1 MRRLFIYIVLLMFLG
16 LTACQTTKYV
26 PEGKYLLDKVAI
38 KSDVKSIP
46 KSEIKSYLRQTPNAS
61 ILGFWKLQLD
71 IYNLSNPDTSKWINR
86 SLRKIG
92 DAPEIYNPNLTSMSL
107 YQIERFMNNKGYF
120 DADVSSDMEVKK
132 RKAKV
137 TYIVKGNSPY
147 VLHDYQVDLVHE
159 DLQRIASDTTSS
171 YVKRGMLF
179 DSNVLDAERAR
190 ITKQMKNLGFYFF
203 EKDYMAYVADSAL
216 GNNSVNLQL
225 HLSNNVLLAP
235 DSVRE
240 KLFTKCKIKSVS
252 IHTDYDPLQ
261 WNSGAARTL
270 DTLRRDD
277 YLISYGKKRNFRPQA
292 LISNCLII
300 PGQYYSMKTVEQTYV
315 NFNAMSAIKYVNILF
330 REVEPGWLH
339 CVIVTTPAKT
349 QAFSVEGEGTY
360 SAGDFGVAG
369 TLGYQHNN
377 LFRGSEQLS
386 IEGRAAYEWRKVGGN
401 ALEVGVDAS
410 LGFPSF
416 LIPFSSKEFRK
427 RDNAKTNINVSYNF
441 QNRPLEYSRTIAS
454 AGINYSWFRNPALR
468 HSFDLVDFS
477 YVYLPWIS
485 DAFRD
490 QFLQATNIL
499 KYSYENHFIVGLGY
513 SGNYTTYRSRNPY
526 RSYLNLS
533 YNVETA
539 GNLLRALAAPCKFK
553 VDEQSG
559 NYMLFNTQFSQFAK
573 ADFSFTY
580 NHIVH
585 PKHRVVW
592 HADLGVAVPY
602 GNSQTIPFEKRYFAG
617 GSNSVRGWSAR
628 TLGPGGYKGNGDW
641 IDFNNQSGDVRLNLN
656 VEYRAKVWSFIEL
669 AAFVD
674 AGNVWTVFDYEAQ
687 PFGAFKWDEFY
698 KQIALAYGVGLRLD
712 FTFFIFR
719 VDMGVKLYDPSRLYD
734 GTGTQWRTAA
744 NGLRWKDDVC
754 FHFAIGYPF

>member
-1 MRRLFIYIVLLMFLG
+1 MKTRLSLQIVLVWVLLAVM
-16 LTACQTTKYV
+16 TACNTTKFV
-26 PEGKYLLDKVAI
+26 PQGEYLLN
-38 KSDVKSIP
+38 DVKVRVQDT
-46 KSEIKSYLRQTPNAS
+46 KTVAS
-61 ILGFWKLQLD
+61 SDLVKYVQQRENTEILGFWKLQLA
-71 IYNLSNPDTSKWINR
+71 IYNTASLDTAKWTSKNA
-86 SLRKIG
+86 RKIG
-92 DAPEIYNPNLTSMSL
+92 EAPVVFSSELADASMVQL
-107 YQIERFMNNKGYF
+107 GKAMKNKGYF
-120 DADVSSDMEVKK
+120 RAQVDTAMSVKD
-132 RKAKV
+132 RKV
-137 TYIVKGNSPY
+137 NLVYNIVANEPY
-147 VLHDYQVDLVHE
+147 MISDYQVDFRHPELLSIATNERLALVSAGDQFDADILNQE
-159 DLQRIASDTTSS
+159 RQRVASAMRRLG
-171 YVKRGMLF
+171 YYYF
-179 DSNVLDAERAR
+179 DAECVRFLVDSMRMKQQLDVVMCLHPRIEEMTDEEQAR
-190 ITKQMKNLGFYFF
+190 LFRKYTINQVCFHM
-203 EKDYMAYVADSAL
+203 DYDMGRTPEDEDVYSSSMDGYEFTWVGQKL
-216 GNNSVNLQL
+216 LR
-225 HLSNNVLLAP
+225 NNVLIRNCPIRPGDRYNERLVEQVYTRLNKMAP
-235 DSVRE
+235 VKYVDVSFVPASDSTLDCHIVLSRN
-240 KLFTKCKIKSVS
+240 KLNSVS
-252 IHTDYDPLQ
+252 AEL
-261 WNSGAARTL
+261 
-270 DTLRRDD
+270 
-277 YLISYGKKRNFRPQA
+277 
-292 LISNCLII
+292 
-300 PGQYYSMKTVEQTYV
+300 
-315 NFNAMSAIKYVNILF
+315 
-330 REVEPGWLH
+330 
-339 CVIVTTPAKT
+339 
-349 QAFSVEGEGTY
+349 EGTY
-360 SAGDFGVAG
+360 SAGDWGIAAGV
-369 TLGYQHNN
+369 GYANRN
-377 LFRGSEQLS
+377 LFRGAEEFSMDA
-386 IEGRAAYEWRKVGGN
+386 RASYEWRQSGGR
-401 ALEVGVDAS
+401 AIEARAAAELRFPSDVSVEVG
-410 LGFPSF
+410 
-416 LIPFSSKEFRK
+416 
-427 RDNAKTNINVSYNF
+427 YNF
-441 QNRPLEYSRTIAS
+441 QNRPDEYTRSIFN
-454 AGINYSWFRNPALR
+454 AGLQYQLRQPRLGLTHQFR
-468 HSFDLVDFS
+468 FVDIS

>member
-1 MRRLFIYIVLLMFLG
+1 MKTRLSLQIVLVWVLLAVM
-16 LTACQTTKYV
+16 TACNTTKFV
-26 PEGKYLLDKVAI
+26 PQGEYLLNDVKVRVQDTKKVAS
-38 KSDVKSIP
+38 SDLVKYVQQR
-46 KSEIKSYLRQTPNAS
+46 ENTE
-61 ILGFWKLQLD
+61 ILGFWKLQLA
-71 IYNLSNPDTSKWINR
+71 IYNTASLDTAKWTSKNA
-86 SLRKIG
+86 RKIG
-92 DAPEIYNPNLTSMSL
+92 EAPVVFSSELADASMVQL
-107 YQIERFMNNKGYF
+107 GKAMKNKGYF
-120 DADVSSDMEVKK
+120 RAQVDTAMSVKD
-132 RKAKV
+132 RKV
-137 TYIVKGNSPY
+137 NLVYNIVANEPY
-147 VLHDYQVDLVHE
+147 MISDYQVDFRHPELLSIATNERLALVRAGDQFDADILNQE
-159 DLQRIASDTTSS
+159 RQRVASAMRR
-171 YVKRGMLF
+171 RGYYYF
-179 DSNVLDAERAR
+179 DAECIRFLVDSMRMKQQLDVVMCLHPR
-190 ITKQMKNLGFYFF
+190 IEEMTEEERSRLFRKYTISQVCFHM
-203 EKDYMAYVADSAL
+203 DYDMGRTPEDEDVYSSSMDGYEFTWVGKKL
-216 GNNSVNLQL
+216 LR
-225 HLSNNVLLAP
+225 NNVLIRNCPIRPGERYNERLVEQVYNRLNKMAP
-235 DSVRE
+235 VKYVDVSFVPASDS
-240 KLFTKCKIKSVS
+240 
-252 IHTDYDPLQ
+252 
-261 WNSGAARTL
+261 TL
-270 DTLRRDD
+270 DCHIVLSRNK
-277 YLISYGKKRNFRPQA
+277 LNSISA
-292 LISNCLII
+292 EL
-300 PGQYYSMKTVEQTYV
+300 
-315 NFNAMSAIKYVNILF
+315 
-330 REVEPGWLH
+330 
-339 CVIVTTPAKT
+339 
-349 QAFSVEGEGTY
+349 EGTY
-360 SAGDFGVAG
+360 SAGDWGIAAGV
-369 TLGYQHNN
+369 GYANRN
-377 LFRGSEQLS
+377 LFRGAEEFSMDA
-386 IEGRAAYEWRKVGGN
+386 RASYEWRQSGGR
-401 ALEVGVDAS
+401 AIEARAAAELRFPSDVSVEVG
-410 LGFPSF
+410 
-416 LIPFSSKEFRK
+416 
-427 RDNAKTNINVSYNF
+427 YNF
-441 QNRPLEYSRTIAS
+441 QNRPDEYTRSIFN
-454 AGINYSWFRNPALR
+454 AGLQYQLRQPRLGLTHQFR
-468 HSFDLVDFS
+468 FVDIS

-513 SGNYTTYRSRNPY
+513 SGNYTTYRSRSPY

-539 GNLLRALAAPCKFK
+539 GNLLRALAAPCHFK

>member
-1 MRRLFIYIVLLMFLG
+1 MKTRLSLQIVLVWVLLAVM
-16 LTACQTTKYV
+16 TACNTTKFV
-26 PEGKYLLDKVAI
+26 PQGEYLLN
-38 KSDVKSIP
+38 DVKVRVQDT
-46 KSEIKSYLRQTPNAS
+46 KTVAS
-61 ILGFWKLQLD
+61 SDLVKYVQQRENTEILGFWKLQLA
-71 IYNLSNPDTSKWINR
+71 IYNTASLDTTKWTSKNA
-86 SLRKIG
+86 RKIG
-92 DAPEIYNPNLTSMSL
+92 EAPVVFSSEMADASVLQLGKAMK
-107 YQIERFMNNKGYF
+107 NKGYF
-120 DADVSSDMEVKK
+120 RAQVDTAMSVKDRKVNLVYNIVANEPYKISDYEVDFRHPELLSIATNERLALVSAGDQFDADILNQE
-132 RKAKV
+132 R
-137 TYIVKGNSPY
+137 
-147 VLHDYQVDLVHE
+147 
-159 DLQRIASDTTSS
+159 QRVASAMRRLG
-171 YVKRGMLF
+171 YYYF
-179 DSNVLDAERAR
+179 DAECIRFLVDSMRMKQQLDVVMCLHPRIEEMTDEEQAR
-190 ITKQMKNLGFYFF
+190 LFRKYSINQVCFHM
-203 EKDYMAYVADSAL
+203 DYDMGRTPEDEDVYSSSMDGYEFTWVGQKL
-216 GNNSVNLQL
+216 LR
-225 HLSNNVLLAP
+225 NNVLIRNCPIRPGDRYNERLVEQVYTRLNKMAP
-235 DSVRE
+235 VKYVDVSFVPASDS
-240 KLFTKCKIKSVS
+240 
-252 IHTDYDPLQ
+252 
-261 WNSGAARTL
+261 TL
-270 DTLRRDD
+270 DCHIVLSRNK
-277 YLISYGKKRNFRPQA
+277 LNSISA
-292 LISNCLII
+292 EL
-300 PGQYYSMKTVEQTYV
+300 
-315 NFNAMSAIKYVNILF
+315 
-330 REVEPGWLH
+330 
-339 CVIVTTPAKT
+339 
-349 QAFSVEGEGTY
+349 EGTY
-360 SAGDFGVAG
+360 SAGDWGVAAG
-369 TLGYQHNN
+369 VGYANRN
-377 LFRGSEQLS
+377 LFRGAEEFSMDA
-386 IEGRAAYEWRKVGGN
+386 RASYEWRQSGGR
-401 ALEVGVDAS
+401 AIEARAAAELRFPSDVSVEVG
-410 LGFPSF
+410 
-416 LIPFSSKEFRK
+416 
-427 RDNAKTNINVSYNF
+427 YNF
-441 QNRPLEYSRTIAS
+441 QNRPDEYTRSIFN
-454 AGINYSWFRNPALR
+454 AGLQYQLRQPRLGLTHQFR
-468 HSFDLVDFS
+468 FVDIS

-580 NHIVH
+580 NHIIH